1 MISVDTNVIVRFLT
15 KDDPAQFQ
23 NSFKLF
29 QEQDIFICNTV
40 VLESEW
46 VLRFAYQFTS
56 DRISEAFRQLFGL
69 PNVYLSNA
77 NAIATAIEWYESG
90 LDFADAFHLV
100 QSQHCAEFYTFDR
113 KLLRKAKGLSRCE
126 LKQP

>member
-40 VLESEW
+40 VLESES

-56 DRISEAFRQLFGL
+56 DRISQAFRQLFGL
-69 PNVYLSNA
+69 LRCLS
-77 NAIATAIEWYESG
+77 
-90 LDFADAFHLV
+90 
-100 QSQHCAEFYTFDR
+100 
-113 KLLRKAKGLSRCE
+113 
-126 LKQP
+126 

>member
-1 MISVDTNVIVRFLT
+1 M
-15 KDDPAQFQ
+15 
-23 NSFKLF
+23 
-29 QEQDIFICNTV
+29 
-40 VLESEW
+40 
-46 VLRFAYQFTS
+46 LRFAYKFTS

-77 NAIATAIEWYESG
+77 NAIATAIEWYKSG

-100 QSQHCAEFYTFDR
+100 QSQHCAKFYTFDR
-113 KLLRKAKGLSRCE
+113 KLLRKAKRLSKCE